1 MKDNSTGKNEI
12 SVIKRVSSMVIIYLF
27 PLRDPEDEYDQ
38 LTLYPAIYYPI
49 MANTQPSEAFESSP
63 QLFTKFGIVL
73 QPGHGLK
80 YSLCLDTV
88 NRAQFSGGPR
98 LPLDPIRG
106 HTPEGGL
113 RVPSGA
119 LPGASVALPQ

>member
-1 MKDNSTGKNEI
+1 MKDNSTGKNEV
-12 SVIKRVSSMVIIYLF
+12 SVIEKVLSMVIVHLCPF
-27 PLRDPEDEYDQ
+27 RDAENEYDQ
-38 LTLYPAIYYPI
+38 LTFFPAIYYPM

-88 NRAQFSGGPR
+88 NRAQFSGGTR

-119 LPGASVALPQ
+119 PPGASGALPQ

>member
-12 SVIKRVSSMVIIYLF
+12 SVIERVLSMVIVYIC

-38 LTLYPAIYYPI
+38 LTLFPAIYHSI
-49 MANTQPSEAFESSP
+49 TANTQSSEAFESSP
-63 QLFTKFGIVL
+63 QLFTKFGVVL

-80 YSLCLDTV
+80 YSLCLDTI
-88 NRAQFSGGPR
+88 NRAEFSGGPC
-98 LPLDPIRG
+98 LPLDLIRG
-106 HTPEGGL
+106 HTPEGDL

-119 LPGASVALPQ
+119 PPGDSVALPQ

>member
-1 MKDNSTGKNEI
+1 MKDNSTSKDEV
-12 SVIKRVSSMVIIYLF
+12 SVIEKVLSMVTVHLCPF
-27 PLRDPEDEYDQ
+27 HDAENEYDQ
-38 LTLYPAIYYPI
+38 FTFFPAIYYPI
-49 MANTQPSEAFESSP
+49 MANTQPPEAFELSP
-63 QLFTKFGIVL
+63 QLFTKFGVVL

-106 HTPEGGL
+106 HTPEVGL

-119 LPGASVALPQ
+119 PPDASVALPQ

>member
-12 SVIKRVSSMVIIYLF
+12 SVIGRVLSMMIVYLC

-38 LTLYPAIYYPI
+38 LTLFPAIYYPI
-49 MANTQPSEAFESSP
+49 TANTQPPEAFESSP
-63 QLFTKFGIVL
+63 QLFAKFGVVL

-119 LPGASVALPQ
+119 PPGASVALPQ